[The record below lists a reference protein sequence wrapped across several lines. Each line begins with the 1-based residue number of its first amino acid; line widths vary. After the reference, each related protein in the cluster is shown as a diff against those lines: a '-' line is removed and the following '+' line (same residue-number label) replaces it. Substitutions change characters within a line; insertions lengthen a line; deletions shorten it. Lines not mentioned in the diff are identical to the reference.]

1 MRICIID
8 DNVMVSD
15 ALGLVL
21 RDAGHE
27 LLAAHGAEEGVALV
41 NRDNPDLVVVDLDLA
56 GSKGDVLAKLLR
68 ARHPVLPIVLCSG
81 HQTPPPDAIGPHG
94 ADLFLAKPFTAG
106 MLGAAFAKI
115 CARRDE
121 AA

>member
-8 DNVMVSD
+8 DNAMVSD

-27 LLAAHGAEEGVALV
+27 MFCAHDASEGAALIDQV
-41 NRDNPDLVVVDLDLA
+41 NFDLVVIDLNLA
-56 GSKGDVLAKLLR
+56 GSRGDALAKTVR
-68 ARHPVLPIVLCSG
+68 ARHPSLAIILTSG
-81 HQTPPPDAIGPHG
+81 QERPPADAIGPHA
-94 ADLFLAKPFTAG
+94 ADMFLAKPFTAS
-106 MLGAAFAKI
+106 MLGAAFAQI
-115 CARRDE
+115 CAQRDE

>member
-15 ALGLVL
+15 ALGFVL

-27 LLAAHGAEEGVALV
+27 LLAAHSAEEGAALV
-41 NRDNPDLVVVDLDLA
+41 DRASPDLVVIDLDLA
-56 GSKGDVLAKLLR
+56 ASKGDALATLLR
-68 ARHPVLPIVLCSG
+68 ARHPSLPIVLSSG
-81 HQTPPPDAIGPHG
+81 HQAPPPDAVGPHA
-94 ADLFLAKPFTAG
+94 ADLFLAKPFTAA

-115 CARRDE
+115 CALRDE

>member
-27 LLAAHGAEEGVALV
+27 MLAAHGADEGAALV
-41 NRDNPDLVVVDLDLA
+41 DSHNPDLVVIDLDLA
-56 GSKGDVLAKLLR
+56 GSRGDVLAKLLR
-68 ARHPVLPIVLCSG
+68 ARHPVLPIVLSSG
-81 HQTPPPDAIGPHG
+81 HQAPPADAIGPQG

-115 CARRDE
+115 CALRDK